1 VVGEGIRYT
10 PGIAASVFNAL
21 EGIRIRMI
29 SLGASRVNVG
39 FVIDET
45 DLQSAVQRLH
55 ATFFQSSPIRTD
67 NTVERDS

>member
-1 VVGEGIRYT
+1 
-10 PGIAASVFNAL
+10 
-21 EGIRIRMI
+21 MI